1 MEQKRIDFYA
11 ETFRVFDWEADANR
25 HMTPGAI
32 LRRAQQIATDH
43 CDSLGMDA
51 AFYAGTHTA
60 FLMAKL
66 AMECYRPMTTGQT
79 LRLETRPF
87 SPVRAVFHRLCDFI
101 DEQGELCCTV
111 DSRWVLV
118 NADTHRILR
127 QPIEGMRLP
136 TDLPPQRALDIAI
149 RKAPAQKVGAVRAGY
164 TYCDVNGHMNNT
176 RYADAVC
183 DAVPAETLLARGV
196 RRLAVA
202 YHNELALGE
211 EMDLLRAE
219 VEDGWYIAGESEG
232 KKRFE
237 AQLTLG

>member
-79 LRLETRPF
+79 LRLETRVQPRARRVPP
-87 SPVRAVFHRLCDFI
+87 PVRFHRRAGRAVLH
-101 DEQGELCCTV
+101 V

-127 QPIEGMRLP
+127 QPIEGMKLRRPCRRSARWTSPSAKRPRRRSAPCARAIP
-136 TDLPPQRALDIAI
+136 TATSTAI
-149 RKAPAQKVGAVRAGY
+149 
-164 TYCDVNGHMNNT
+164 
-176 RYADAVC
+176 
-183 DAVPAETLLARGV
+183 
-196 RRLAVA
+196 
-202 YHNELALGE
+202 
-211 EMDLLRAE
+211 
-219 VEDGWYIAGESEG
+219 
-232 KKRFE
+232 
-237 AQLTLG
+237 